1 MEFLVGED
9 RGLTFREMVFFF
21 WLPHP
26 KNAHVSRNKGT
37 FPKGKKGELVV
48 SRGVLI

>member
-1 MEFLVGED
+1 MK
-9 RGLTFREMVFFF
+9 RCFF

-48 SRGVLI
+48 SGGVHIAEYSF